1 MKIIK
6 TRFPTI
12 KLPAGKSIRQIDI
25 DTAAEK
31 SFVKKFGDKPAY
43 MGYGMEGSG
52 SLAAR
57 DYAEKV
63 ANRVYFKKLKSEL
76 SKTRKITATGVK
88 QLRASGSKVT
98 KAGLNIGKA
107 RGAMKADIIARTEA
121 DLAMDRI
128 LERYTARKAKSFKSA
143 KVKPRIISKEKSQE
157 IGFAESE
164 KPKYEFN
171 DIEGSF
177 SYVSKTGDIK
187 SFRPKSLT
195 ENLRV
200 SKFIREKKIAM
211 QSKVKYKKPKIKSAK
226 TNFETEF
233 KSYISKEFKL

>member
-6 TRFPTI
+6 SRFPVT
-12 KLPAGKSIRQIDI
+12 KLPAGKVVRQSDV
-25 DTAAEK
+25 DLAAEK
-31 SFVKKFGDKPAY
+31 SFVRKFGDRPAY

-88 QLRASGSKVT
+88 SLKASGSKVS
-98 KAGLNIGKA
+98 KSGLKIGKA

-121 DLAMDRI
+121 DVAMDRI
-128 LERYTARKAKSFKSA
+128 MERYTARKAKSFKAAPVKVRQVSNEAATAMGFSPERKFAPSA
-143 KVKPRIISKEKSQE
+143 KVATQE
-157 IGFAESE
+157 DVYNLARSE
-164 KPKYEFN
+164 
-171 DIEGSF
+171 
-177 SYVSKTGDIK
+177 
-187 SFRPKSLT
+187 R
-195 ENLRV
+195 
-200 SKFIREKKIAM
+200 KI
-211 QSKVKYKKPKIKSAK
+211 KYKKPKVKTTKS
-226 TNFETEF
+226 NFETEF

>member
-6 TRFPTI
+6 SRFPIT
-12 KLPAGKSIRQIDI
+12 KLPAGKVVRQSDV
-25 DTAAEK
+25 DVAAEK
-31 SFVKKFGDKPAY
+31 SFVKKFGDRPAY

-88 QLRASGSKVT
+88 SLKASGSKVS
-98 KAGLNIGKA
+98 KSGLKIGKA

-121 DLAMDRI
+121 DVAMDRI
-128 LERYTARKAKSFKSA
+128 MERYTSRKGQQIKSRNIKYYQ
-143 KVKPRIISKEKSQE
+143 KPGDPAPAAQRRE
-157 IGFAESE
+157 IE
-164 KPKYEFN
+164 
-171 DIEGSF
+171 
-177 SYVSKTGDIK
+177 YVSQMRSDMG
-187 SFRPKSLT
+187 FEP
-195 ENLRV
+195 N
-200 SKFIREKKIAM
+200 
-211 QSKVKYKKPKIKSAK
+211 QPKIKYRKPKVK
-226 TNFETEF
+226 TSKSNFQTEF

>member
-6 TRFPTI
+6 SRFPVT
-12 KLPAGKSIRQIDI
+12 KLPAGKVVRQSDV
-25 DTAAEK
+25 DLAAEK
-31 SFVKKFGDKPAY
+31 SFVRKFGDRPAY

-88 QLRASGSKVT
+88 SLKASGSKVS
-98 KAGLNIGKA
+98 KSGLKIGKA

-121 DLAMDRI
+121 DVAMDRI
-128 LERYTARKAKSFKSA
+128 MERYTARKAKSFKAAPVKTRQVSKEAATAMGFSPERKFAPSA
-143 KVKPRIISKEKSQE
+143 KVATQEDVYNLARSERRI
-157 IGFAESE
+157 
-164 KPKYEFN
+164 
-171 DIEGSF
+171 
-177 SYVSKTGDIK
+177 
-187 SFRPKSLT
+187 
-195 ENLRV
+195 
-200 SKFIREKKIAM
+200 
-211 QSKVKYKKPKIKSAK
+211 KYKKPKVKTTKS
-226 TNFETEF
+226 NFETEF

>member
-6 TRFPTI
+6 SRFPIT
-12 KLPAGKSIRQIDI
+12 KLPAGKVVRQSDV
-25 DTAAEK
+25 DVAAEK
-31 SFVKKFGDKPAY
+31 SFVKKFGDRPAY

-88 QLRASGSKVT
+88 SLKASGSKVS
-98 KAGLNIGKA
+98 KSGLKIGKA

-121 DLAMDRI
+121 DVAMDRI
-128 LERYTARKAKSFKSA
+128 MERYTARKAKSFKAAPVKVKQVSQEAATAMGFSPERKFAPSA
-143 KVKPRIISKEKSQE
+143 KVATQEDVYNLARSERRI
-157 IGFAESE
+157 
-164 KPKYEFN
+164 
-171 DIEGSF
+171 
-177 SYVSKTGDIK
+177 
-187 SFRPKSLT
+187 
-195 ENLRV
+195 
-200 SKFIREKKIAM
+200 
-211 QSKVKYKKPKIKSAK
+211 KYKKPKVKTTKS
-226 TNFETEF
+226 NFETEF

>member
-6 TRFPTI
+6 SRFPIT
-12 KLPAGKSIRQIDI
+12 KLPAGKVVRQSDV
-25 DTAAEK
+25 DVAAEK
-31 SFVKKFGDKPAY
+31 SFVKKFGDRPAY

-88 QLRASGSKVT
+88 SLKASGSKVS
-98 KAGLNIGKA
+98 KSGLKIGKA

-121 DLAMDRI
+121 DVAMDRI
-128 LERYTARKAKSFKSA
+128 MERYTARKAKSFKAAPVKVRQVSKEAATAMGFSPERKFAPSA
-143 KVKPRIISKEKSQE
+143 KVATQEDVYNLARSERRI
-157 IGFAESE
+157 
-164 KPKYEFN
+164 
-171 DIEGSF
+171 
-177 SYVSKTGDIK
+177 
-187 SFRPKSLT
+187 
-195 ENLRV
+195 
-200 SKFIREKKIAM
+200 
-211 QSKVKYKKPKIKSAK
+211 KYKKPKIKTTKS
-226 TNFETEF
+226 NFETEF

>member
-6 TRFPTI
+6 TRFNIT
-12 KLPAGKSIRQIDI
+12 KLPAGKVVRQFDI
-25 DTAAEK
+25 DNIAEK

-88 QLRASGSKVT
+88 SLKASGSKVS
-98 KAGLNIGKA
+98 KSGLKIGKA

-121 DLAMDRI
+121 DVAMDRI
-128 LERYTARKAKSFKSA
+128 MERYTARKAKSFKAAPVKVRQVSKEAATAMGFSPERKFAPSA
-143 KVKPRIISKEKSQE
+143 KVATQE
-157 IGFAESE
+157 DVYNLARSE
-164 KPKYEFN
+164 
-171 DIEGSF
+171 
-177 SYVSKTGDIK
+177 
-187 SFRPKSLT
+187 R
-195 ENLRV
+195 
-200 SKFIREKKIAM
+200 KI
-211 QSKVKYKKPKIKSAK
+211 KYKKPKVKTTKS
-226 TNFETEF
+226 NFETEF

>member
-6 TRFPTI
+6 SRFPIT
-12 KLPAGKSIRQIDI
+12 KLPAGKVVRQSDV
-25 DTAAEK
+25 DVAAEK
-31 SFVKKFGDKPAY
+31 SFVKKFGDRPAY

-88 QLRASGSKVT
+88 SLKASGSKVS
-98 KAGLNIGKA
+98 KSGLKIGKA

-121 DLAMDRI
+121 DVAMDRI
-128 LERYTARKAKSFKSA
+128 MERYTARKAKSFKAAPVKVKQVSKEAATAMGFSPERKFAPSA
-143 KVKPRIISKEKSQE
+143 KVATQE
-157 IGFAESE
+157 DVYNLARSE
-164 KPKYEFN
+164 KR
-171 DIEGSF
+171 I
-177 SYVSKTGDIK
+177 
-187 SFRPKSLT
+187 
-195 ENLRV
+195 
-200 SKFIREKKIAM
+200 
-211 QSKVKYKKPKIKSAK
+211 KYKKPKVKTTKS
-226 TNFETEF
+226 NFETEF

>member
-6 TRFPTI
+6 SRFPIT
-12 KLPAGKSIRQIDI
+12 KLPAGKVVRQSDV
-25 DTAAEK
+25 DVAAEK
-31 SFVKKFGDKPAY
+31 SFVKKFGDRPAY

-88 QLRASGSKVT
+88 SLKASGSKVS
-98 KAGLNIGKA
+98 KSGLKIGKA

-121 DLAMDRI
+121 DVAMDRI
-128 LERYTARKAKSFKSA
+128 MERYTARKAKSFKAAPVKVRQVSQEAATAMGFSPERKFAPSA
-143 KVKPRIISKEKSQE
+143 KVATQE
-157 IGFAESE
+157 DVYNLARSE
-164 KPKYEFN
+164 
-171 DIEGSF
+171 
-177 SYVSKTGDIK
+177 
-187 SFRPKSLT
+187 R
-195 ENLRV
+195 
-200 SKFIREKKIAM
+200 KI
-211 QSKVKYKKPKIKSAK
+211 KYKKPKVKTTKS
-226 TNFETEF
+226 NFETEF

>member
-6 TRFPTI
+6 TRFNIT
-12 KLPAGKSIRQIDI
+12 KLPAGKVVRQFDI
-25 DTAAEK
+25 DNIAEK

-76 SKTRKITATGVK
+76 TKTRKVTATGVK
-88 QLRASGSKVT
+88 SLKSSGTKVT
-98 KAGLNIGKA
+98 KTGLQIGKA

-121 DLAMDRI
+121 DTAMDRI
-128 LERYTARKAKSFKSA
+128 MERYTSKKGQQIKSRNIKYYQ
-143 KVKPRIISKEKSQE
+143 KPGDPAPAAQRRE
-157 IGFAESE
+157 IE
-164 KPKYEFN
+164 
-171 DIEGSF
+171 
-177 SYVSKTGDIK
+177 YVSQ
-187 SFRPKSLT
+187 
-195 ENLRV
+195 
-200 SKFIREKKIAM
+200 IRSDMGFEPN
-211 QSKVKYKKPKIKSAK
+211 QPKVKYKKPKIKTSK
-226 TNFETEF
+226 SNFQTEF

>member
-6 TRFPTI
+6 TRFNIT
-12 KLPAGKSIRQIDI
+12 KLPAGKVVRQFDI
-25 DTAAEK
+25 DNIAEK

-76 SKTRKITATGVK
+76 TKTRKVTATGVRSLK
-88 QLRASGSKVT
+88 SSGTKITKTGLR
-98 KAGLNIGKA
+98 IGKA

-121 DLAMDRI
+121 DTAMDRI
-128 LERYTARKAKSFKSA
+128 MERYTTRKAKSFRSAEVKPRFISNENKAAMGFTTERKFAPSA
-143 KVKPRIISKEKSQE
+143 KVATQE
-157 IGFAESE
+157 DIYALARSE
-164 KPKYEFN
+164 
-171 DIEGSF
+171 
-177 SYVSKTGDIK
+177 
-187 SFRPKSLT
+187 R
-195 ENLRV
+195 
-200 SKFIREKKIAM
+200 
-211 QSKVKYKKPKIKSAK
+211 KVKYKKPKIKTSK
-226 TNFETEF
+226 SNFQTEF

>member
-6 TRFPTI
+6 TRFNIT
-12 KLPAGKSIRQIDI
+12 KLPAGKVVRQFDI
-25 DTAAEK
+25 DNIAEK

-76 SKTRKITATGVK
+76 TKTRKVTATGMK
-88 QLRASGSKVT
+88 SLKSSGTKVSKT
-98 KAGLNIGKA
+98 GLKIGKA

-121 DLAMDRI
+121 DTAMDRI
-128 LERYTARKAKSFKSA
+128 MERYTSRKAKSFRSAEVKPRFISNENKAAMGFTTERKFAPSA
-143 KVKPRIISKEKSQE
+143 KVATQE
-157 IGFAESE
+157 DVYALARSE
-164 KPKYEFN
+164 
-171 DIEGSF
+171 
-177 SYVSKTGDIK
+177 
-187 SFRPKSLT
+187 R
-195 ENLRV
+195 
-200 SKFIREKKIAM
+200 
-211 QSKVKYKKPKIKSAK
+211 KVKYKKPKIKIGKSD
-226 TNFETEF
+226 FQTEF

>member
-6 TRFPTI
+6 TRFNIT
-12 KLPAGKSIRQIDI
+12 KLPAGKVVRQIDI

-76 SKTRKITATGVK
+76 TKTRKITATGIK
-88 QLRASGSKVT
+88 SLKSSGTKVT
-98 KAGLNIGKA
+98 KTGLRIGKA

-121 DLAMDRI
+121 DTAMDRI
-128 LERYTARKAKSFKSA
+128 MERYTTRKAKSFKSA
-143 KVKPRIISKEKSQE
+143 EVKPRFISNENKAAMGFTTERKFAPSAKVATQE
-157 IGFAESE
+157 DIYALARSE
-164 KPKYEFN
+164 
-171 DIEGSF
+171 
-177 SYVSKTGDIK
+177 
-187 SFRPKSLT
+187 R
-195 ENLRV
+195 
-200 SKFIREKKIAM
+200 
-211 QSKVKYKKPKIKSAK
+211 KVKYKKPKIKTSK
-226 TNFETEF
+226 SNFQTEF

>member
-6 TRFPTI
+6 TRFNIT
-12 KLPAGKSIRQIDI
+12 KLPAGKVVRQFDI
-25 DTAAEK
+25 DNIAEK

-76 SKTRKITATGVK
+76 TKTRKVTATGMK
-88 QLRASGSKVT
+88 SLKSSGTKVSKT
-98 KAGLNIGKA
+98 GLKIGKA

-121 DLAMDRI
+121 DTAMDRI
-128 LERYTARKAKSFKSA
+128 MERYTSRKAKSFRSAEVKPRFISNENKAAMGFTTERKFAPSA
-143 KVKPRIISKEKSQE
+143 KVATQE
-157 IGFAESE
+157 DIYAQARSE
-164 KPKYEFN
+164 
-171 DIEGSF
+171 
-177 SYVSKTGDIK
+177 
-187 SFRPKSLT
+187 R
-195 ENLRV
+195 
-200 SKFIREKKIAM
+200 
-211 QSKVKYKKPKIKSAK
+211 KVKYKKPKIKTTKS
-226 TNFETEF
+226 NFETEF

>member
-6 TRFPTI
+6 SRFAVT
-12 KLPAGKSIRQIDI
+12 KLPAGKVVRQSDV
-25 DTAAEK
+25 DVAAEK
-31 SFVKKFGDKPAY
+31 SFVKKFGDRPAY

-88 QLRASGSKVT
+88 SLKASGSKVS
-98 KAGLNIGKA
+98 KSGLKIGKA

-121 DLAMDRI
+121 DVAMDRI
-128 LERYTARKAKSFKSA
+128 MERYTARKAKSFKAAPVKVRQVSKEAATAMGFSPERKFAPSA
-143 KVKPRIISKEKSQE
+143 KVATQE
-157 IGFAESE
+157 DVYNLARSE
-164 KPKYEFN
+164 
-171 DIEGSF
+171 
-177 SYVSKTGDIK
+177 
-187 SFRPKSLT
+187 R
-195 ENLRV
+195 
-200 SKFIREKKIAM
+200 KI
-211 QSKVKYKKPKIKSAK
+211 KYKKPKVKTTKS
-226 TNFETEF
+226 NFETEF

>member
-6 TRFPTI
+6 SRFPIT
-12 KLPAGKSIRQIDI
+12 KLPAGKVVRQSDV
-25 DTAAEK
+25 DVAAEK
-31 SFVKKFGDKPAY
+31 SFVKKFGDRPAY

-88 QLRASGSKVT
+88 SLKASGSKVS
-98 KAGLNIGKA
+98 KSGLKIGKA

-121 DLAMDRI
+121 DVAMDRI
-128 LERYTARKAKSFKSA
+128 MERYTARKAKSFKAAPVKVRQVSNEAATAMGFSPERKFAPSA
-143 KVKPRIISKEKSQE
+143 KVATQEDVYNLAKSE
-157 IGFAESE
+157 
-164 KPKYEFN
+164 
-171 DIEGSF
+171 
-177 SYVSKTGDIK
+177 
-187 SFRPKSLT
+187 R
-195 ENLRV
+195 
-200 SKFIREKKIAM
+200 KI
-211 QSKVKYKKPKIKSAK
+211 KYKKPKVKTTKS
-226 TNFETEF
+226 NFQTEF

>member
-6 TRFPTI
+6 TRFNIT
-12 KLPAGKSIRQIDI
+12 KLPAGKVVRQFDI
-25 DTAAEK
+25 DNIAEK

-76 SKTRKITATGVK
+76 TKTRKITATGVK
-88 QLRASGSKVT
+88 SLKSSGTKITKTGLR
-98 KAGLNIGKA
+98 IGKA

-121 DLAMDRI
+121 DTAMDRI
-128 LERYTARKAKSFKSA
+128 MERYTTRKAKSFRSAEVKPRFISNENKAAMGFTTERKFAPSA
-143 KVKPRIISKEKSQE
+143 KVATQE
-157 IGFAESE
+157 DIYALARSE
-164 KPKYEFN
+164 
-171 DIEGSF
+171 
-177 SYVSKTGDIK
+177 
-187 SFRPKSLT
+187 R
-195 ENLRV
+195 
-200 SKFIREKKIAM
+200 
-211 QSKVKYKKPKIKSAK
+211 KVKYKKLKIKTSK
-226 TNFETEF
+226 SNFQTEF

>member
-6 TRFPTI
+6 SRFPIT
-12 KLPAGKSIRQIDI
+12 KLPAGKVVRQSDV
-25 DTAAEK
+25 DVAAEK
-31 SFVKKFGDKPAY
+31 SFVKKFGDRPAY

-88 QLRASGSKVT
+88 SLKASGSKVS
-98 KAGLNIGKA
+98 KSGLKIGKA

-121 DLAMDRI
+121 DVAMDRI
-128 LERYTARKAKSFKSA
+128 MERYTARKAKSFKAAPVKVRQVSNEAATAMGFSPERKFAPSA
-143 KVKPRIISKEKSQE
+143 KVATQEDVYNLARSERRI
-157 IGFAESE
+157 
-164 KPKYEFN
+164 
-171 DIEGSF
+171 
-177 SYVSKTGDIK
+177 
-187 SFRPKSLT
+187 
-195 ENLRV
+195 
-200 SKFIREKKIAM
+200 
-211 QSKVKYKKPKIKSAK
+211 KYKKPKVKTTKS
-226 TNFETEF
+226 NFETEF

>member
-6 TRFPTI
+6 SRFPIT
-12 KLPAGKSIRQIDI
+12 KLPAGKVVRQSDV
-25 DTAAEK
+25 DVAAEK
-31 SFVKKFGDKPAY
+31 SFVKKFGDRPAY

-88 QLRASGSKVT
+88 SLKASGSKVS
-98 KAGLNIGKA
+98 KSGLKIGKA

-121 DLAMDRI
+121 DVAMDRI
-128 LERYTARKAKSFKSA
+128 MERYTARKAKSFKAAPVKVRQVSKEAATAMGFSPERKFAPSA
-143 KVKPRIISKEKSQE
+143 KVATQE
-157 IGFAESE
+157 DVYNLARSE
-164 KPKYEFN
+164 
-171 DIEGSF
+171 
-177 SYVSKTGDIK
+177 
-187 SFRPKSLT
+187 R
-195 ENLRV
+195 
-200 SKFIREKKIAM
+200 KI
-211 QSKVKYKKPKIKSAK
+211 KYKKPKVKTTKS
-226 TNFETEF
+226 NFQTEF

>member
-6 TRFPTI
+6 TRFNIT
-12 KLPAGKSIRQIDI
+12 KLPAGKVVRQFDI
-25 DTAAEK
+25 DNIAEK

-76 SKTRKITATGVK
+76 TKTRKVTATGMK
-88 QLRASGSKVT
+88 SLKSSGTKVSKT
-98 KAGLNIGKA
+98 GLKIGKA

-121 DLAMDRI
+121 DTAMDRI
-128 LERYTARKAKSFKSA
+128 MERYTSRKAKSFRSAEVKPRFISNENKAAMGFTTERKFAPSA
-143 KVKPRIISKEKSQE
+143 KVATQE
-157 IGFAESE
+157 DIYAQARSE
-164 KPKYEFN
+164 
-171 DIEGSF
+171 
-177 SYVSKTGDIK
+177 
-187 SFRPKSLT
+187 R
-195 ENLRV
+195 
-200 SKFIREKKIAM
+200 
-211 QSKVKYKKPKIKSAK
+211 KVKYKKPKIKSTK
-226 TNFETEF
+226 SNFETEF

>member
-6 TRFPTI
+6 SRFPVT
-12 KLPAGKSIRQIDI
+12 KLPAGKVVRQSDV
-25 DTAAEK
+25 DLAAEK
-31 SFVKKFGDKPAY
+31 SFVRKFGDRPAY

-88 QLRASGSKVT
+88 SLKSSGTKVSKT
-98 KAGLNIGKA
+98 GLKIGKA

-121 DLAMDRI
+121 DTAMDRI
-128 LERYTARKAKSFKSA
+128 MERYTSRKGQQIKSRNIKYYQ
-143 KVKPRIISKEKSQE
+143 KPGDPAPAAQRRE
-157 IGFAESE
+157 IE
-164 KPKYEFN
+164 
-171 DIEGSF
+171 
-177 SYVSKTGDIK
+177 YVSQ
-187 SFRPKSLT
+187 
-195 ENLRV
+195 
-200 SKFIREKKIAM
+200 IRSDMGFEPN
-211 QSKVKYKKPKIKSAK
+211 QPKIKYRKPKVK
-226 TNFETEF
+226 TSKSNFQTEF

>member
-6 TRFPTI
+6 SRFPVT
-12 KLPAGKSIRQIDI
+12 KLPPGKVVRQSDV
-25 DTAAEK
+25 DVAAEK
-31 SFVKKFGDKPAY
+31 SFVKKFGDRPAY

-88 QLRASGSKVT
+88 SLKASGSKVS
-98 KAGLNIGKA
+98 KSGLKIGKA

-121 DLAMDRI
+121 DVAMDRI
-128 LERYTARKAKSFKSA
+128 MERYTARKAKSFKAAPVKVKQVSKEAATAMGFSPERKFAPSA
-143 KVKPRIISKEKSQE
+143 KVATQE
-157 IGFAESE
+157 DVYNLARSE
-164 KPKYEFN
+164 
-171 DIEGSF
+171 
-177 SYVSKTGDIK
+177 
-187 SFRPKSLT
+187 R
-195 ENLRV
+195 
-200 SKFIREKKIAM
+200 KI
-211 QSKVKYKKPKIKSAK
+211 KYKKPKVKTTKS
-226 TNFETEF
+226 NFETEF

>member
-6 TRFPTI
+6 SRFPIT
-12 KLPAGKSIRQIDI
+12 KLPAGKVVRQFDI
-25 DTAAEK
+25 DNIAEK

-88 QLRASGSKVT
+88 SLKASGSKVS
-98 KAGLNIGKA
+98 KSGLKIGKA

-121 DLAMDRI
+121 DVAMDRI
-128 LERYTARKAKSFKSA
+128 MERYTARKAKSFKAAPVKVRQVSNEAATAMGFSPERKFAPSA
-143 KVKPRIISKEKSQE
+143 KVATQE
-157 IGFAESE
+157 DVYNLARSE
-164 KPKYEFN
+164 
-171 DIEGSF
+171 
-177 SYVSKTGDIK
+177 
-187 SFRPKSLT
+187 R
-195 ENLRV
+195 
-200 SKFIREKKIAM
+200 KI
-211 QSKVKYKKPKIKSAK
+211 KYKKPKVKTTKS
-226 TNFETEF
+226 NFQTEF

>member
-6 TRFPTI
+6 TRFNIT
-12 KLPAGKSIRQIDI
+12 KLPAGKVVRQFDI
-25 DTAAEK
+25 DNIAEK

-76 SKTRKITATGVK
+76 TKTRKVTATGVK
-88 QLRASGSKVT
+88 SLKSSGTKVSKT
-98 KAGLNIGKA
+98 GLKIGKA

-121 DLAMDRI
+121 DTAMDRI
-128 LERYTARKAKSFKSA
+128 MERYTTRKAKSFRSAEVKPRFISNENKAAMGFTTERKFAPSA
-143 KVKPRIISKEKSQE
+143 KVATQE
-157 IGFAESE
+157 DIYALARSE
-164 KPKYEFN
+164 
-171 DIEGSF
+171 
-177 SYVSKTGDIK
+177 
-187 SFRPKSLT
+187 R
-195 ENLRV
+195 
-200 SKFIREKKIAM
+200 
-211 QSKVKYKKPKIKSAK
+211 KVKYRKPKIKTSK
-226 TNFETEF
+226 SNFQTEF

>member
-6 TRFPTI
+6 TRFNIT
-12 KLPAGKSIRQIDI
+12 KLPAGKVVRQFDI
-25 DTAAEK
+25 DNIAEK

-76 SKTRKITATGVK
+76 TKTRKVTATGMK
-88 QLRASGSKVT
+88 SLKSSGTKVSKT
-98 KAGLNIGKA
+98 GLKIGKA

-121 DLAMDRI
+121 DTAMDRI
-128 LERYTARKAKSFKSA
+128 MERYTTRKAKSFRSAEVKPRFISNENKAAMGFTTERKFAPSA
-143 KVKPRIISKEKSQE
+143 KVATQE
-157 IGFAESE
+157 DVYALARSE
-164 KPKYEFN
+164 
-171 DIEGSF
+171 
-177 SYVSKTGDIK
+177 
-187 SFRPKSLT
+187 R
-195 ENLRV
+195 
-200 SKFIREKKIAM
+200 
-211 QSKVKYKKPKIKSAK
+211 KVKYKKPKIKTTKS
-226 TNFETEF
+226 NFETEF